1 MTSVFNARSGLIH
14 IFPGVTLGM
23 VRMVRVT
30 FIALALFVL
39 AGCATPINWQ
49 ARVGVYTFDQAVTDY
64 GPPMAS
70 ATLSDHTR
78 VCDWMTER
86 GAVMVSPGPYP
97 YYGRGY
103 WGPGYGAYS
112 ATTFP
117 ARFLRLTFAP
127 DGKLKAW
134 KEYSK

>member
-1 MTSVFNARSGLIH
+1 MAPITLI
-14 IFPGVTLGM
+14 T
-23 VRMVRVT
+23 
-30 FIALALFVL
+30 LALFIFI
-39 AGCATPINWQ
+39 GCVTPINWQ
-49 ARVGVYTFDQAVTDY
+49 ARVGVYTFDQAVADY

-70 ATLSDHTR
+70 ATLSDRST
-78 VCDWMTER
+78 VCDWMTR
-86 GAVMVSPGPYP
+86 SGSVVVNPGPYPYP

-103 WGPGYGAYS
+103 GGPAYGGYT